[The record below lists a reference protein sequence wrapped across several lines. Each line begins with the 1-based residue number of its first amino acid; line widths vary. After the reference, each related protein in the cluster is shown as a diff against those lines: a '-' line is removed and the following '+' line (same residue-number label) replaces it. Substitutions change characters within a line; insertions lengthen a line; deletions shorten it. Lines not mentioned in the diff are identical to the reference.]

1 MPKKSTKPKDR
12 PQHEGRGQP
21 VPAMAPFAESPGT
34 SRPRPEKRHATQQSV
49 NSAIKSICD
58 IMRRSNC
65 AGAMKYVP
73 ELTWILFLRIL
84 DEREAHE
91 ADEAEALGIP
101 FTPTIKQPYRW
112 RDWAAPGC
120 AMRQDTK
127 TSVWTFVHEKLLPH
141 LKEMKDK
148 RGATPRQK
156 VISEVMAGVERS
168 RIDSEKNFLDV
179 LDKVHEISSEAVDP
193 THVFTLSQVYE
204 GLLLKMGEMGNDGG
218 QFFTPR
224 EIIRVMIRVVDPQ
237 PGKTVY
243 DPGCGTGGF
252 LAQSYEYMKDKAER
266 AGTLTG
272 PALEMLKR
280 ATFYGREKDD
290 SIFPIALANLILH
303 GVDEPH
309 LWHGNTLSGT
319 ATYADLFQGAPEFF
333 DYVLMNPPFG
343 GKEGKEAQTEFEYK
357 TGATQVL
364 FLQHVLKSMKTGGKC
379 GIVLDE
385 GVLFRTNE
393 TAFVQTKRKLLEE
406 CRLDCIVSLPGG
418 VFSSAGAGVKTNL
431 VFFTKG
437 EETERIWYFDLSDVK
452 TGKKTPFTKDHF
464 EDFFKLLPKREDSP
478 RSWTLGFAARQQ
490 KALEEARPHHEKAAE
505 LDAQAKALADTL
517 KEKKKAKTISGSKL
531 AALEE
536 ECKSVERAARESL
549 AKAQSIEDAVYDL
562 KAVNPNRV
570 SDEDIRTPAELLDF
584 IAAKGREADAALARL
599 RTLTTRDPSQNSRL
613 MLAPNSK
620 TPPGAT
626 SL

>member
-1 MPKKSTKPKDR
+1 
-12 PQHEGRGQP
+12 
-21 VPAMAPFAESPGT
+21 MAPFAESPGT

-204 GLLLKMGEMGNDGG
+204 GLLLKMGEKGNDGG

-266 AGTLTG
+266 AGTLLPPDTIHI
-272 PALEMLKR
+272 
-280 ATFYGREKDD
+280 TFEVM
-290 SIFPIALANLILH
+290 A
-303 GVDEPH
+303 EP
-309 LWHGNTLSGT
+309 
-319 ATYADLFQGAPEFF
+319 
-333 DYVLMNPPFG
+333 
-343 GKEGKEAQTEFEYK
+343 
-357 TGATQVL
+357 
-364 FLQHVLKSMKTGGKC
+364 
-379 GIVLDE
+379 
-385 GVLFRTNE
+385 
-393 TAFVQTKRKLLEE
+393 E
-406 CRLDCIVSLPGG
+406 CRRIVIN
-418 VFSSAGAGVKTNL
+418 AT
-431 VFFTKG
+431 
-437 EETERIWYFDLSDVK
+437 
-452 TGKKTPFTKDHF
+452 
-464 EDFFKLLPKREDSP
+464 
-478 RSWTLGFAARQQ
+478 
-490 KALEEARPHHEKAAE
+490 
-505 LDAQAKALADTL
+505 
-517 KEKKKAKTISGSKL
+517 
-531 AALEE
+531 
-536 ECKSVERAARESL
+536 
-549 AKAQSIEDAVYDL
+549 
-562 KAVNPNRV
+562 
-570 SDEDIRTPAELLDF
+570 RTH
-584 IAAKGREADAALARL
+584 
-599 RTLTTRDPSQNSRL
+599 S
-613 MLAPNSK
+613 
-620 TPPGAT
+620 
-626 SL
+626 